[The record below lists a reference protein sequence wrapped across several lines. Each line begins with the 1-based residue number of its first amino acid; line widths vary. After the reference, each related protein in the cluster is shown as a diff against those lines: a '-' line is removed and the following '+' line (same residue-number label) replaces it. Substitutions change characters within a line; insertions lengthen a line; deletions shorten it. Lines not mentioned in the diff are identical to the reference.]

1 MNLND
6 RLRSSIS
13 WLACSKV
20 VVQGIS
26 LLSTLTVARLLT
38 PDNYGVMALSA
49 FWTSSL
55 LVVSELGAGAAV
67 IQFQNLK
74 KQELNILFGFT
85 TSLSLLGYL
94 VLFLLAPFIG
104 DWFASEQLSSVLR
117 VAGMAL
123 PIATLRVVPEGL
135 LRKEL
140 RFDLIAKT
148 NIMSSS
154 LSIPVALMCAFSGAG
169 VWALVASSLVGALAQ
184 TLLIFHFEQWRPS
197 TAMKSERWDR
207 LMRFCLQSFG
217 GRICWAV
224 YQQLDVLILGKFEGA
239 VSVGIY
245 TMALQLITFPV
256 EKVFSIV
263 NEIAYPAM
271 AHLQDDVA
279 QLRSSFAQS
288 LRILTAVAC
297 PLYIGLAFVAEDLI
311 QIILTDKWSD
321 SAGVLKLLVPYGL
334 FTALA
339 VLPAPILLSRY
350 RADLVF
356 RYTFAQLLIMPL
368 AFWIGARQA
377 GAIGVAMAWV
387 VVYPFS
393 LSWLFIQV
401 FREVQITWY
410 DAWGVVKPAM
420 SAAAC
425 MGAALMALK
434 IGLAYG
440 GVSQA
445 AVTLVITVVTGAVT
459 YMCGLWVYGRDLLIE
474 MLAMSTSLVRRNA
487 PAKEKLP
494 ARD

>member
-1 MNLND
+1 M
-6 RLRSSIS
+6 
-13 WLACSKV
+13 

-26 LLSTLTVARLLT
+26 LVSTLTVARLLT

-55 LVVSELGAGAAV
+55 LTVSELGAGAAV

-85 TSLSLLGYL
+85 TCLSLLAYL

-104 DWFASEQLSSVLR
+104 DWFASDQLSSVLR
-117 VAGMAL
+117 VAGLAL

-148 NIMSSS
+148 NIVSSS
-154 LSIPVALMCAFSGAG
+154 LTIPVVLTCAFSGAG

-184 TLLIFHFEQWRPS
+184 TIMMVYYGQWWPS
-197 TAMKSERWDR
+197 TTLASERLNP
-207 LMRFCLQSFG
+207 LMQFCLQSVG

-224 YQQLDVLILGKFEGA
+224 YQQLDVVILGKVEGA

-245 TMALQLITFPV
+245 AMAMQLITFPID
-256 EKVFSIV
+256 KVFSVV

-271 AHLQDDVA
+271 AHFQDDVA
-279 QLRSSFAQS
+279 QLRSSFTQS

-311 QIILTDKWSD
+311 QVVLTEKWSD
-321 SAGVLKLLVPYGL
+321 SAGVLQWLAPYGL
-334 FTALA
+334 LTSIAM
-339 VLPAPILLSRY
+339 LPAPILLSRY
-350 RADLVF
+350 RADLLF

-368 AFWIGARQA
+368 AFWVGARQA

-393 LSWLFIQV
+393 LFWLFIQV
-401 FREVQITWY
+401 FREVHITWY
-410 DAWGVVKPAM
+410 EAWVAVKPAM
-420 SAAAC
+420 SAVAC
-425 MGAALMALK
+425 MGAALVVLK
-434 IGLAYG
+434 IGLTYG
-440 GVSQA
+440 GVHQA
-445 AVTLVITVVTGAVT
+445 AFTLVITVVTGAVT
-459 YMCGLWVYGRDLLIE
+459 YACGLWIYGRELLLE
-474 MLAMSTSLVRRNA
+474 MRVMSASLVRRNA
-487 PAKEKLP
+487 PA
-494 ARD
+494 

>member
-13 WLACSKV
+13 WLVCSKV

-26 LLSTLTVARLLT
+26 LISTLTVARLLT

-55 LVVSELGAGAAV
+55 MMVSELGAGAAV
-67 IQFQNLK
+67 IQFQDLK
-74 KQELNILFGFT
+74 KQELNLLFGFT

-117 VAGMAL
+117 VAGIAL

-140 RFDLIAKT
+140 RFHLIAKT
-148 NIMSSS
+148 NILSSS
-154 LSIPVALMCAFSGAG
+154 LSIPVVLMCAFSGAG
-169 VWALVASSLVGALAQ
+169 VWALVASSLVGALTQ
-184 TLLIFHFEQWRPS
+184 TLLIFHYEPWRPS
-197 TAMKSERWDR
+197 TIMKSERWDR

-224 YQQLDVLILGKFEGA
+224 YQQLDVLILGKVEGA

-245 TMALQLITFPV
+245 MMALQIITFPV

-279 QLRSSFAQS
+279 RLRSSFTQS

-311 QIILTDKWSD
+311 QVILTEKWSD

-334 FTALA
+334 LTSLA

-356 RYTFAQLLIMPL
+356 RYTFAQLIIMPL
-368 AFWIGARQA
+368 AFWVGARQA
-377 GAIGVAMAWV
+377 GALGVAMAWV

-401 FREVQITWY
+401 FREVHTTWY
-410 DAWGVVKPAM
+410 EAWKVIKPAM

-425 MGAALMALK
+425 MGAVLMVLT
-434 IGLAYG
+434 IGLAHG
-440 GVSQA
+440 GVDQA
-445 AVTLVITVVTGAVT
+445 GVRLMITVVTGAVT
-459 YMCGLWVYGRDLLIE
+459 YVFGLWVYGRDLLIE
-474 MLAMSTSLVRRNA
+474 MLAMSTSLVRGNA

-494 ARD
+494 VRD